1 MVHAFNPSTQEA
13 EAGWSFGSPRPALL
27 QRVLGQP
34 GLHSETLSLKK
45 KKKKLVKRYCIN
57 KMKIAMQ
64 YFKEQPVTS
73 MGRLGGSDQSF
84 ALLE

>member
-1 MVHAFNPSTQEA
+1 MKHCLEKT
-13 EAGWSFGSPRPALL
+13 
-27 QRVLGQP
+27 
-34 GLHSETLSLKK
+34 K
-45 KKKKLVKRYCIN
+45 IN
-57 KMKIAMQ
+57 TMKIAMQ